1 VPYWKGIRRN
11 IVIVVADV
19 FVEVDILVIIITVE
33 VIVRWRI
40 FFSLFNTGGW
50 AEFFEHQ
57 SSSRDAFRVEI

>member
-1 VPYWKGIRRN
+1 
-11 IVIVVADV
+11 
-19 FVEVDILVIIITVE
+19 

-57 SSSRDAFRVEI
+57 YSSRDAFESWCVHSK